1 MLIYNNIS
9 DDSRDFR
16 YSILKMATQHWCF
29 CFQSCTRTGLKSHS
43 HSRLSWHG
51 VTIQWLCCKAVL
63 MADKTNLFSRCQR
76 KQNLSQGISTCSKST
91 AKPVRAGWKNDSRFM
106 WRQWEEAYRT
116 LFLTW
121 ISQFFF
127 VTGIHSMQGWT
138 ATTRQELQEKEA
150 QYRKIKIYRKYL

>member
-51 VTIQWLCCKAVL
+51 VTIQWLRCKAVL
-63 MADKTNLFSRCQR
+63 MADRTNLFSRCQR

-116 LFLTW
+116 LSNMNFPIFLCNW
-121 ISQFFF
+121 DSLHARLNSHYKA
-127 VTGIHSMQGWT
+127 GI
-138 ATTRQELQEKEA
+138 TRKRSTIQKD
-150 QYRKIKIYRKYL
+150 